1 MSPKVFKSDSTQN
14 LANFILFVEHVNKF
28 NFIFMDLYIY
38 QLLSFLRRQTRPL
51 KLIRKI
57 HQGSKSTLP
66 DRRFFIS
73 PSKIFYAP

>member
-38 QLLSFLRRQTRPL
+38 ELLFFKEV
-51 KLIRKI
+51 KLDHRN
-57 HQGSKSTLP
+57 
-66 DRRFFIS
+66 
-73 PSKIFYAP
+73 